1 MAEHVSIG
9 QTLRGRREERGLTP
23 EQAAFQS
30 KVPIRLLQA
39 LESDDYRALPDAAY
53 LTRFLHEYAR
63 LLKLDPSPLE
73 VEFRKA
79 IRRPPASSLVP
90 AIPPAPR
97 QAIPWTQV
105 LWTATAILVVIPL
118 VFIALSVASKRAGER
133 PGSPQVADG
142 PGEERGPDAADQP
155 LASRPEDATPGEA
168 VVPGEPLAPPS
179 TGPEIAGPA
188 PEIPT
193 LPASPA
199 DLTSRRF
206 LLTAR
211 ALEATWMVVRAD
223 HGQQREVLLRKG
235 QTARFV
241 ADTGFV
247 ITVGNAG
254 GVDLS
259 LNGRSVP
266 SLGKSGQVVRDFSVP
281 PLRQAP
287 DTPGAM
293 PPGAAPPRASP
304 QVAPAT
310 PPR

>member
-1 MAEHVSIG
+1 
-9 QTLRGRREERGLTP
+9 
-23 EQAAFQS
+23 
-30 KVPIRLLQA
+30 
-39 LESDDYRALPDAAY
+39 
-53 LTRFLHEYAR
+53 
-63 LLKLDPSPLE
+63 
-73 VEFRKA
+73 
-79 IRRPPASSLVP
+79 
-90 AIPPAPR
+90 
-97 QAIPWTQV
+97 
-105 LWTATAILVVIPL
+105 
-118 VFIALSVASKRAGER
+118 
-133 PGSPQVADG
+133 
-142 PGEERGPDAADQP
+142 
-155 LASRPEDATPGEA
+155 
-168 VVPGEPLAPPS
+168 
-179 TGPEIAGPA
+179 
-188 PEIPT
+188 
-193 LPASPA
+193 
-199 DLTSRRF
+199 
-206 LLTAR
+206 
-211 ALEATWMVVRAD
+211 MVVRAD